1 MTPKTPSTAP
11 KGLKFRRMLLEMLE
25 DGRARRCSWSG
36 YEHAYWSLPAKVS
49 KYLKDR
55 LLDPPR
61 YQGTL
66 TDRELGS
73 WRVSAKLQ
81 LALADQTIEWVDWGR
96 AFWGLAGA
104 LQASKSMTDSA
115 IRNHTS
121 AVRNGEHL
129 KMKAGDLLRLLD
141 AVEGR

>member
-1 MTPKTPSTAP
+1 MTPSTAP
-11 KGLKFRRMLLEMLE
+11 KGLKFRRMLLRTFTKGLRVHVPRRHQMYAVYTWLE
-25 DGRARRCSWSG
+25 R
-36 YEHAYWSLPAKVS
+36 
-49 KYLKDR
+49 R

-81 LALADQTIEWVDWGR
+81 LELADQTREEVDWKG
-96 AFWGLAGA
+96 AFWELASA
-104 LQASKSMTDSA
+104 LKVSQFVVDG
-115 IRNHTS
+115 
-121 AVRNGEHL
+121 AVRHHTNTKPFSEHL